1 MTSIFN
7 KIQKGTN
14 SFFNKFKGHSI
25 YNKAHEIARKADNTV
40 KRVGHF
46 LVPMANYVSPLLGG
60 QLQTGVNL
68 VSRLRQ
74 GVDRVTNNLE
84 RTVNGS
90 MGDSANQELYS

>member
-1 MTSIFN
+1 
-7 KIQKGTN
+7 
-14 SFFNKFKGHSI
+14 
-25 YNKAHEIARKADNTV
+25 
-40 KRVGHF
+40 
-46 LVPMANYVSPLLGG
+46 MANYVRPLLGG

-90 MGDSANQELYS
+90 MADSANQERYS

>member
-1 MTSIFN
+1 M
-7 KIQKGTN
+7 QKG
-14 SFFNKFKGHSI
+14 SKSLFNKFKGHSI

-40 KRVGHF
+40 KRIGHF
-46 LVPMANYVSPLLGG
+46 LVHMANYVSPLIGG

-90 MGDSANQELYS
+90 MSDSANQELYS